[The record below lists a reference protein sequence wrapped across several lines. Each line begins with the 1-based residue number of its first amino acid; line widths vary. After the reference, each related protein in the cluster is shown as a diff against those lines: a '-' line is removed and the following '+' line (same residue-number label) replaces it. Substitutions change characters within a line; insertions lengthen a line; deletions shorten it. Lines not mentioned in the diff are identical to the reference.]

1 MRNEKH
7 RAIAAAVQAA
17 AKGSVLVL
25 ATADSQVL
33 ASQDPTKE
41 LLSQELSNFECKSC
55 ATKMTA
61 SAELQPYCITCGSEH
76 VAKTATTAKV
86 VANAAADK
94 VGVQCAGCNTV
105 MVLDSKVVTASGGH
119 LHCSCCGSALKV
131 QAAAESE
138 EPAADEAP
146 VKLESDDS
154 DNVEEAGDMSTPE
167 ASPEAELPLE
177 EVESSTDEW
186 PFKEET
192 TAAGTSSAKN
202 IKQMLKEWNDSCED
216 DPTDLRKTPQKLFGN
231 KLSEVESKV
240 TDADWVLADPDDYDP
255 YDSPDWVV
263 DAVEGVH
270 VSPDGKELCVYV
282 SPKQDESST
291 TYFLFKKKGSTNASG
306 DEWPFKEESSEKS
319 EDEPE
324 PAEEQKAEDEA
335 APKAEESASDGDAD
349 EDDLEISLPDD
360 DDDGALD
367 IEGELS
373 DMEDFAPDAESEL
386 AHSEMLLKDDPMTEP
401 SLQVPGETAAEVE
414 APGGENHFLESGA
427 DDTMTETPPQIAE
440 VKDGETLADAL
451 ECDDTTAGVA
461 FTASAGRL
469 IVLKGHV
476 AIASLTKA
484 NAKENA
490 DMIFS
495 SVYHAAVEHQ
505 LKKFGLRAG
514 LNAMGFSMV
523 RVPTLSK
530 ATVARKVQQLQQ
542 ASVNKDKAREKV
554 FASSFAIAAA
564 GLSRGRW
571 KGYEN
576 SLRAAVEQQL
586 TMAGVKNARVVA
598 ARIFE
603 QHAVPFSKS
612 LLELASKLSAMSE
625 DTRNEMAESLE
636 MTTEAS
642 ESVAPEIQHED
653 AQEAS
658 PELTVDARL
667 MSTAALLRPSTA
679 RNIQAT
685 ASAFGTAQA
694 ILDGTAPLTF
704 GA

>member
-138 EPAADEAP
+138 EPAAEEAP

-167 ASPEAELPLE
+167 AKPEAELPLE

-186 PFKEET
+186 PFKEE
-192 TAAGTSSAKN
+192 
-202 IKQMLKEWNDSCED
+202 
-216 DPTDLRKTPQKLFGN
+216 
-231 KLSEVESKV
+231 
-240 TDADWVLADPDDYDP
+240 
-255 YDSPDWVV
+255 
-263 DAVEGVH
+263 
-270 VSPDGKELCVYV
+270 
-282 SPKQDESST
+282 ST
-291 TYFLFKKKGSTNASG
+291 TASG

-324 PAEEQKAEDEA
+324 SAEEQKAEDEA
-335 APKAEESASDGDAD
+335 APKAEESAADGDAD

-427 DDTMTETPPQIAE
+427 DETMTETPPQIAE

-495 SVYHAAVEHQ
+495 SVYHTAVEHQ
-505 LKKFGLRAG
+505 IKKFGLRAG